1 MNTLRAA
8 IVIALLAAVPCFGQA
23 AFQEKPAKPQPVHH
37 SADRTADAVYWVEVG
52 AMAAAWTADTVS
64 THDFFASTPNG
75 HEAGYLFPGS
85 RSTAR
90 VMGAWAAVDVGA
102 AVAGYE
108 WKKHV
113 RNRYLH
119 PLWHA
124 FMLYR
129 IDEHAGAAIHNRAL
143 LKQ

>member
-1 MNTLRAA
+1 MIFLR
-8 IVIALLAAVPCFGQA
+8 P
-23 AFQEKPAKPQPVHH
+23 P
-37 SADRTADAVYWVEVG
+37 RTATSW
-52 AMAAAWTADTVS
+52 
-64 THDFFASTPNG
+64 
-75 HEAGYLFPGS
+75 YLFPGS
-85 RSTAR
+85 RSTAQ

-129 IDEHAGAAIHNRAL
+129 IDEHAGAAIHNQAL